1 MTLRDLKGEGGGV
14 DIGISSRLV
23 VVVVVGG
30 DHVGYEGFGSCA
42 LLLVTTATY
51 KSDRRINSRACVILI
66 SSRRYPLS
74 LRNNSKL
81 FGAVGANYPGTIPG
95 NGGKN
100 LVWGKFGIGT

>member
-1 MTLRDLKGEGGGV
+1 MTLRDLKGEGGGA

-23 VVVVVGG
+23 VVVVG

-51 KSDRRINSRACVILI
+51 KSDRRINSRACIILI

-81 FGAVGANYPGTIPG
+81 FGAVGANYPGTPRSI
-95 NGGKN
+95 
-100 LVWGKFGIGT
+100 